1 MTGNDGRKEVHYL
14 KRNQR
19 RVRIL
24 MVAPPARLK
33 IRVAGWQGIR
43 SIAGPAR
50 TTTVRPQKAKKPK
63 KNEEEALST
72 PRPGD

>member
-1 MTGNDGRKEVHYL
+1 
-14 KRNQR
+14 
-19 RVRIL
+19 

-50 TTTVRPQKAKKPK
+50 TTTVRRRR
-63 KNEEEALST
+63 EEEAEGKKKRL
-72 PRPGD
+72 D

>member
-1 MTGNDGRKEVHYL
+1 
-14 KRNQR
+14 
-19 RVRIL
+19 
-24 MVAPPARLK
+24 MVSAPPARLK

-63 KNEEEALST
+63 QKRKKKRS
-72 PRPGD
+72 